1 MYIRNTLFAA
11 FAGIIAIAP
20 AAASLSAPATHIVRY
35 SDLDLTKEAGRATLD
50 RRINQ
55 AARTVCGSASL
66 AALQDKLNVEKCYA
80 AARASAKAQMSE
92 KG

>member
-1 MYIRNTLFAA
+1 MYIRHSLLAA
-11 FAGIIAIAP
+11 FAGLVAVSP
-20 AAASLSAPATHIVRY
+20 VAASPSKPASHIVRY
-35 SDLDLTKEAGRATLD
+35 SDLNLSSDAGRATLD

-55 AARTVCGSASL
+55 AVRAVCGTASST
-66 AALQDKLNVEKCYA
+66 ALQDKLNVEKCYA